1 MSDAGAMS
9 SGFRPWCH
17 LEFVPAVLLS
27 KWMRRRTTRP
37 FDGIIADAARPSLIE
52 TLTSGRSV
60 VYNNIDKDAAPTS
73 RRFQSGGPARS
84 RCAPSAS
91 AERARR
97 GLWRHGG
104 VLRPSRPRT
113 GQVRDAPTTLGR
125 GAGGEP
131 RGRRL
136 RHQPTSVLY
145 GRSGFP
151 GAGNSWPTA
160 ASTGAA
166 AQSQMHRR
174 GTRLCRAVAKRAWY
188 PGTGEPAGGGPA
200 PLRGDDSPPLPQ
212 PSAGTAQ
219 KKTHDHDRARLSLT
233 PRLADAGYL
242 LEQYEA
248 LRREALAAGWIGE
261 RGHGLAMF
269 LARGMSAWVAAV
281 KALVPSKRRELTAE
295 DSAQHALPIPP
306 HSLRAEL
313 TTVLAGMVLACSGGE
328 GS

>member
-9 SGFRPWCH
+9 SEFRPWCH
-17 LEFVPAVLLS
+17 LEFVPAVLWS

-60 VYNNIDKDAAPTS
+60 VYNNIDKYAAPTS

-160 ASTGAA
+160 ASTGAGRNHKCTDEVLDFVERWRSEHGIQEQA
-166 AQSQMHRR
+166 SLLEAVRR
-174 GTRLCRAVAKRAWY
+174 RFGATIHPRSL
-188 PGTGEPAGGGPA
+188 
-200 PLRGDDSPPLPQ
+200 
-212 PSAGTAQ
+212 
-219 KKTHDHDRARLSLT
+219 DRA
-233 PRLADAGYL
+233 
-242 LEQYEA
+242 
-248 LRREALAAGWIGE
+248 
-261 RGHGLAMF
+261 
-269 LARGMSAWVAAV
+269 LARR
-281 KALVPSKRRELTAE
+281 KKK
-295 DSAQHALPIPP
+295 
-306 HSLRAEL
+306 L
-313 TTVLAGMVLACSGGE
+313 TTTTGR
-328 GS
+328 GSA